1 MSVAFLQSLEYD
13 SSDPPRYVYHRPSPD
28 SKPQYYRLRGPIY
41 GQRVASK
48 KWYDT
53 LVLFMLSQGFIQ
65 GKDEPCS
72 FYNPK
77 THMTVLAYV
86 DDIICRGSDS
96 ATQEFYSNLTRRFDC
111 KDPSYLAYDNPLHF
125 IGFDIKLTRDELS
138 DIISERLGIKFGVGT
153 GRDFELAFT
162 RNGRFSLKWQLA
174 PQGLP

>member
-1 MSVAFLQSLEYD
+1 
-13 SSDPPRYVYHRPSPD
+13 
-28 SKPQYYRLRGPIY
+28 
-41 GQRVASK
+41 
-48 KWYDT
+48 
-53 LVLFMLSQGFIQ
+53 MLSQGFIQ

-138 DIISERLGIKFGVGT
+138 DIISIDQSDTIKEFLKVHEAKPVYNIKSPMATSYIDKDSPLLSPEDKVRYQSIVGPLNYFAQILRRDISFPANRLSHHSARRRIT
-153 GRDFELAFT
+153 GLIY
-162 RNGRFSLKWQLA
+162 
-174 PQGLP
+174 